1 MDSEFSDFTPAP
13 PPDAPDQLNALLVQL
28 QQDATQAMDAGG
40 PIGVLLALM
49 SVVALSLFILKIWQF
64 SSLRLGRRRF
74 ITRTV
79 DLHTAGDDEA
89 ALTLLHQTKNPVA
102 RVMEATIL
110 GLRRSD
116 INPNTVRE
124 DVIRIA
130 DEALRDLRSHIRGLE
145 VIASL
150 SPLLG
155 LLGTVLG
162 MIAVFS
168 DIAGA
173 DSRVSP
179 ALLSGGIWEALL
191 TTAIGM
197 TVAIPTIVAIN
208 WLEAKT
214 EGVSADMESAIT
226 RLFTADICRL
236 EKPRSGKPVNVSVS
250 EFNQA
255 AE

>member
-1 MDSEFSDFTPAP
+1 MDPELADVTYAP
-13 PPDAPDQLNALLVQL
+13 PPDQVGVLLVQL
-28 QQDATQAMDAGG
+28 QQDVLRAVDAGG
-40 PIGVLLALM
+40 PIAVLLVLM
-49 SVVALSLFILKIWQF
+49 SVAALSLVLLKFWQF
-64 SSLRLGRRRF
+64 STLRLGRRRF
-74 ITRTV
+74 IARAI

-89 ALTLLHQTKNPVA
+89 ALSLLTGTRNPIA
-102 RVMEATIL
+102 RAMEAAIL

-116 INPNTVRE
+116 IDTNTVRE
-124 DVIRIA
+124 DVMRIA
-130 DEALRDLRSHIRGLE
+130 DEKLRDLRSHMRALE
-145 VIASL
+145 VIAAL

-162 MIAVFS
+162 MIAVFG

-197 TVAIPTIVAIN
+197 AVAIPTIVAIN
-208 WLEAKT
+208 WLEGKV
-214 EGVSADMESAIT
+214 EGVSADMESAVT
-226 RLFTADICRL
+226 RLFTADLNRF
-236 EKPRSGKPVNVSVS
+236 GKRADVTVAK
-250 EFNQA
+250 FAQA

>member
-1 MDSEFSDFTPAP
+1 MDPEISEITYAP
-13 PPDAPDQLNALLVQL
+13 PISATDVLLVQL
-28 QQDATQAMDAGG
+28 QHEVVSAIDAGG
-40 PIGVLLALM
+40 PIAVLLILM
-49 SVVALSLFILKIWQF
+49 SVAALSLVILKIWQF
-64 SSLRLGRRRF
+64 YTLRIGRRRF
-74 ITRTV
+74 IGRAI

-89 ALTLLHQTKNPVA
+89 ALSLLTQTKNPIA
-102 RVMEATIL
+102 RAMEAAIL

-116 INPNTVRE
+116 IDQNTVRE
-124 DVIRIA
+124 DVLRIA
-130 DEALRDLRSHIRGLE
+130 DEKLRDLRSYIRPLE
-145 VIASL
+145 VIAAL

-162 MIAVFS
+162 MIAVFG

-197 TVAIPTIVAIN
+197 AVAIPTIVAIN
-208 WLEAKT
+208 WLEGKL
-214 EGVSADMESAIT
+214 EGVSADMESAVT
-226 RLFTADICRL
+226 RLFTAELNRF
-236 EKPRSGKPVNVSVS
+236 GKYTDVAVAK
-250 EFNQA
+250 FAQA

>member
-1 MDSEFSDFTPAP
+1 MDPEIADIVSAP
-13 PPDAPDQLNALLVQL
+13 PPDSTTALLDQLQREIMRGA
-28 QQDATQAMDAGG
+28 DAGG
-40 PIGVLLALM
+40 PIAVLLVVM
-49 SVVALSLFILKIWQF
+49 SVAALSLLIMKVWQF
-64 SSLRLGRRRF
+64 SALRLGRRRF
-74 ITRTV
+74 IDRAV
-79 DLHTAGDDEA
+79 DLHTARDEEA
-89 ALTLLHQTKNPVA
+89 ALSLLTKTKNPIA
-102 RVMEATIL
+102 RPMEAAIL

-116 INPNTVRE
+116 VDPNTVRE

-130 DEALRDLRSHIRGLE
+130 DEALRDLRSHIRALE
-145 VIASL
+145 VIAAL

-162 MIAVFS
+162 MIAVFG

-197 TVAIPTIVAIN
+197 AVAIPTIVAVN
-208 WLEAKT
+208 WLEGRV
-214 EGVSADMESAIT
+214 EGVAADMESAVT
-226 RLFTADICRL
+226 RLFTAELNRF
-236 EKPRSGKPVNVSVS
+236 GKRKDVAVAK
-250 EFNQA
+250 FAQA

>member
-1 MDSEFSDFTPAP
+1 MDPEISEITYVP
-13 PPDAPDQLNALLVQL
+13 PTSTTDALLVQL
-28 QQDATQAMDAGG
+28 QHDVLRAIDAGG
-40 PIGVLLALM
+40 PIAVLLGLM
-49 SVVALSLFILKIWQF
+49 SVAALSLVILKIWQF
-64 SSLRLGRRRF
+64 YALRLGRRRF
-74 ITRTV
+74 IGRAI

-89 ALTLLHQTKNPVA
+89 ALSLLTKTKNPIA
-102 RVMEATIL
+102 RAMEAAIL
-110 GLRRSD
+110 GLRRTD
-116 INPNTVRE
+116 IEQNTVRE

-130 DEALRDLRSHIRGLE
+130 DERLRDLRSHIRALE
-145 VIASL
+145 VIAAL

-162 MIAVFS
+162 MIAVFG

-197 TVAIPTIVAIN
+197 AVAIPTIVAIN
-208 WLEAKT
+208 WLEGKI
-214 EGVSADMESAIT
+214 EGISADMESAVT
-226 RLFTADICRL
+226 RLFTADLNRF
-236 EKPRSGKPVNVSVS
+236 GKRTDVTVAKLV
-250 EFNQA
+250 QA

>member
-1 MDSEFSDFTPAP
+1 MDPELSDMTYAAP
-13 PPDAPDQLNALLVQL
+13 PSGPTDTLLPQL
-28 QQDATQAMDAGG
+28 QQEMLRAVDTGG
-40 PIGVLLALM
+40 PIAVLLVLM
-49 SVVALSLFILKIWQF
+49 SVAALSLVILKFWQF
-64 SSLRLGRRRF
+64 SALRLGRRRF
-74 ITRTV
+74 IGRTV

-89 ALTLLHQTKNPVA
+89 ALSLLTKTWNPIA
-102 RVMEATIL
+102 RPMEAAIL

-116 INPNTVRE
+116 IDRNTVRE

-130 DEALRDLRSHIRGLE
+130 DEVLRDLRSHIRALE
-145 VIASL
+145 VIAAL

-162 MIAVFS
+162 MIAVFG

-197 TVAIPTIVAIN
+197 AVAIPTIVAVN
-208 WLEAKT
+208 WLEGKV
-214 EGVSADMESAIT
+214 EGVSADMESAVT
-226 RLFTADICRL
+226 RLFTADLNRF
-236 EKPRSGKPVNVSVS
+236 GKRKDVAIAK
-250 EFNQA
+250 FAQA